1 MAKQY
6 YYYKCDEYSKVG
18 RALGK
23 FWRKVVQAAYRADAY
38 AKKYGACNY
47 EQPVQF
53 FEGGVDYLIFETT
66 PDERVWRKKL
76 VAKDGTALYEPNC
89 MYRADIL
96 VIPDDRFHPSNT
108 WNKIYSKKHLTWE
121 QAKPQKTLD
130 QWAAIAKMKRTDDRE
145 KDAKALDERMSRYSF
160 VSYLEFYG
168 DESVPRNMSKAD
180 CPAWLRRAIRAEQDR
195 QALPVVEVYPLFA
208 LLDMKPE
215 GEGVVNMSVT
225 PNFFLYGDS
234 YYICAEFPCFAEGL
248 HTIME
253 GLYTYKQNMALRQE
267 KAES

>member
-1 MAKQY
+1 M
-6 YYYKCDEYSKVG
+6 
-18 RALGK
+18 
-23 FWRKVVQAAYRADAY
+23 
-38 AKKYGACNY
+38 
-47 EQPVQF
+47 
-53 FEGGVDYLIFETT
+53 
-66 PDERVWRKKL
+66 
-76 VAKDGTALYEPNC
+76 
-89 MYRADIL
+89 
-96 VIPDDRFHPSNT
+96 
-108 WNKIYSKKHLTWE
+108 
-121 QAKPQKTLD
+121 
-130 QWAAIAKMKRTDDRE
+130 
-145 KDAKALDERMSRYSF
+145 
-160 VSYLEFYG
+160 SYLEFYG

-234 YYICAEFPCFAEGL
+234 YYICAEYPCFAEGL